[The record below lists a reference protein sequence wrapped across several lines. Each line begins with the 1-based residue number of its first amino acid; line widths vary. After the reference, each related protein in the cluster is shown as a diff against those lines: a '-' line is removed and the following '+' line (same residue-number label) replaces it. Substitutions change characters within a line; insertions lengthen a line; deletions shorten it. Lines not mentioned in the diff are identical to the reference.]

1 MCRRLTPTCTD
12 ISWYS
17 LIILRTVKV
26 NQIGIE
32 ASLST
37 DIDVLI
43 ISTKSI
49 YNVFMTIPSVIKQ
62 WVRNSQSY
70 ENKQT

>member
-1 MCRRLTPTCTD
+1 M
-12 ISWYS
+12 
-17 LIILRTVKV
+17 KV

-43 ISTKSI
+43 ISNQYTM
-49 YNVFMTIPSVIKQ
+49 FL
-62 WVRNSQSY
+62 
-70 ENKQT
+70 

>member
-1 MCRRLTPTCTD
+1 MFRRLTPTCTD

-43 ISTKSI
+43 ISNQYTMFLWPFP
-49 YNVFMTIPSVIKQ
+49 VL
-62 WVRNSQSY
+62 
-70 ENKQT
+70 